1 MANKFDVFV
10 YSVGENF
17 NGYIGEGDGTYY
29 ILADFVDMDGNITR
43 CEIVSVDFK
52 RGSKEV
58 LCIDDYGKEMPREF
72 AERLLAA
79 DEFYVEVRCK
89 APYFGDTLALTH
101 FAQILSHMVW
111 VDYEGSDARI
121 KCNRRDTPRNVE
133 MTKASQEYWDEK
145 KMKKLLSK
153 LSEVSSELETLCG
166 ESHVKQINLEGGQV
180 DVSEV
185 LTSLKTMRAN
195 IFDKLNSPKK
205 QQEVA

>member
-79 DEFYVEVRCK
+79 DEFYVEVRCN
-89 APYFGDTLALTH
+89 APYFGDALVLTH
-101 FAQILSHMVW
+101 FARILSYMVR

-121 KCNRRDTPRNVE
+121 KCNRRDIPRNVE
-133 MTKASQEYWDEK
+133 VRNAPQEYWDEK
-145 KMKKLLSK
+145 KMEKLLSK
-153 LSEVSSELETLCG
+153 LSELSSEFETLCG

-185 LTSLKTMRAN
+185 LTSLETMRAN
-195 IFDKLNSPKK
+195 IFDKLALPKK
-205 QQEVA
+205 QQAVA